1 MTIKVMVIDDSAL
14 VREMLTQGLAKAPDI
29 EVIATALDPLYAI
42 SQMKLR
48 WPDVIILDIEMPRM
62 DGLTFLRKIM
72 SERPTPVIICSSL
85 ATNGAAV
92 TLEALSLGAVSIITK
107 PTLNVKDF
115 LSASTQDL
123 IQEIRAAVQAKL
135 ANILP
140 SSTNTA
146 TNLGERALHSA
157 DVMISA
163 PTSRSTYQT
172 TDRVIALG
180 TSTGGTQALEFLL
193 TRLPA
198 TLPGIAIVQHMP
210 EMFTAAFAQRLNG
223 VSRLDVKEAKTGD
236 RLVRGSALIA
246 PGGKHLLV
254 QRSGAQYY
262 AEVKDGPLVSRHKP
276 SVDVLFRSVAV
287 NAGRNAIGVIMT
299 GMGDDGA
306 RGMRELHDTGARTV
320 AQDEASS
327 VVFGMPKEAI
337 AHGGVDEVMSL
348 QHISQYLAALA

>member
-14 VREMLTQGLAKAPDI
+14 VREMLTQCLAKAPDI

-85 ATNGAAV
+85 ATKGATV

-115 LSASTQDL
+115 FSTSTQDL
-123 IQEIRAAVQAKL
+123 IQEIRAAAQAKL

-140 SSTNTA
+140 SATNTA

-198 TLPGIAIVQHMP
+198 TLPSIAIVQHMP

-223 VSRLDVKEAKTGD
+223 VSRLEVKEAKTGD

-306 RGMRELHDTGARTV
+306 RGMRELHDTGAKTV

-348 QHISQYLAALA
+348 QHISQYLAALV